1 MQTTS
6 KQMRRLS
13 ASSVVIVAATVIALG
28 ALDMGLE
35 RARFLSPTFLL
46 VYFGQYLMCRALG
59 VSAFIGPMES
69 KRAGDYSLRW
79 IADAVGILGYLFTV
93 ALIVFVRWRAKYK
106 APKCILSQHARFPRL
121 QRSAGR

>member
-59 VSAFIGPMES
+59 VSRADIVRQDRRPHIMIARRIVARILRLEGWTYVKIG
-69 KRAGDYSLRW
+69 RAIGRQWSTVRDMLRPRVR
-79 IADAVGILGYLFTV
+79 ACGVG
-93 ALIVFVRWRAKYK
+93 R
-106 APKCILSQHARFPRL
+106 
-121 QRSAGR
+121 